1 MARRLID
8 EMSGAWKPEQFK
20 DTYRRDLMRRIN
32 EKIRKRQT
40 HVLTPA
46 EEAEEER
53 PSAEIIDLMAVLK
66 RSLEKSGGTRG
77 RRKAA

>member
-1 MARRLID
+1 MARRLVD
-8 EMSGAWKPEQFK
+8 EMSGNWEPGDFK
-20 DTYRRDLMRRIN
+20 DTYRRDLMRRIK

-46 EEAEEER
+46 VEAEEEAR
-53 PSAEIIDLMAVLK
+53 PSAEVIDLMAVLQK
-66 RSLEKSGGTRG
+66 SLKSRGGS